1 MIANVFIIPYLQYS
15 LVLGAKFVRVL
26 LDNLSLISEP
36 ETLNSNNL
44 NLIKHLT
51 SNVWKTPGKNYFWW
65 MCTTV
70 NWCTFQADWRKCL
83 NLKCSYIQQHLL
95 LCRGVGGG
103 AGAGAH
109 VAERLVSIL
118 MMDHN
123 YPGNILSSALPLC
136 SGHHNPA
143 VHTTSKWPCVVVV

>member
-51 SNVWKTPGKNYFWW
+51 CGKFPERIISDG
-65 MCTTV
+65 C
-70 NWCTFQADWRKCL
+70 A
-83 NLKCSYIQQHLL
+83 QQ
-95 LCRGVGGG
+95 
-103 AGAGAH
+103 
-109 VAERLVSIL
+109 
-118 MMDHN
+118 
-123 YPGNILSSALPLC
+123 
-136 SGHHNPA
+136 
-143 VHTTSKWPCVVVV
+143 

>member
-1 MIANVFIIPYLQYS
+1 MIANVFVPYLQYS

-95 LCRGVGGG
+95 LCRGGGWG
-103 AGAGAH
+103 GRWGTCCRAAGVNFDDG
-109 VAERLVSIL
+109 SQ
-118 MMDHN
+118 
-123 YPGNILSSALPLC
+123 LSGEHSLLC
-136 SGHHNPA
+136 SATLFWSPQPSSTYNI
-143 VHTTSKWPCVVVV
+143 KMCQCCFCM